1 MCVDMSQHLIFNGFI
16 YYYYFEHLLSI
27 QSLSILNAVDNKN
40 ACIPRSDFS
49 SAIRWYASI
58 YHSKTQ
64 KSEYL
69 RVKHLD
75 S

>member
-1 MCVDMSQHLIFNGFI
+1 MDLSIIIISKI
-16 YYYYFEHLLSI
+16 YYKFKFMSI
-27 QSLSILNAVDNKN
+27 INAVDNKN
-40 ACIPRSDFS
+40 ACIPRSDVS